1 MTPGGADCS
10 SLQLCAGG
18 MASGVNLSVFRAV
31 FVIGLLRCVAAEE
44 ALDKTECPELRT
56 TKSSSEMLKALT
68 APCRYDRW
76 ARPGDKDDPVNVAV
90 RMHVYFLG
98 AIEAQ
103 SLQFT
108 AHILLRLRWVDP
120 RLNYGN
126 FSQDLT
132 LVVREGAP
140 RDRLWTPHVYL
151 VNEQES
157 VVMGADKKDMLLTL
171 EPDGTVILSARMK
184 VTLFCLMN
192 LQKFPFDQ
200 QQCPLVLESWT
211 HNTSELKLSWELDSP
226 VTVNK
231 DLHLTE
237 YRLVNLRSNFS
248 VSNSSL
254 TQDISTTFGVHS
266 KYYGKFGGNYSALTV
281 RFELAREVGHYIMDY
296 FVPSIL
302 LVVVSWVSFWL
313 DPNAVPGRTTLGTS
327 TMLTFITLTRNTG
340 SSLPKVSYIKATEI
354 WFIVCTAFIFGS
366 LVEFAFVNTIWRR
379 KKNVELKKVNSKYI
393 LKSTLTPQM
402 SRKQM
407 HGSNTSIDRC
417 QSWPSVVQTDST
429 NDLKFYLGPTDS
441 NTLTVNSIDSVR
453 TDPSTVSKDG
463 PGYTDVVIPVP
474 TPGSPNNPGTNA
486 GFTTMT
492 PQQIAQWIDR
502 RSRVFFPACF
512 ILFNL
517 LYWGFVWI

>member
-1 MTPGGADCS
+1 MYKLTHLAKFISDVYVE
-10 SLQLCAGG
+10 L
-18 MASGVNLSVFRAV
+18 
-31 FVIGLLRCVAAEE
+31 ICV
-44 ALDKTECPELRT
+44 DRECPDPMTSNGETEIL
-56 TKSSSEMLKALT
+56 SAIT

-76 ARPGDKDDPVNVAV
+76 ARPGNKSQPVNVTV
-90 RMHVYFLG
+90 RIHVYFLG

-108 AHILLRLRWVDP
+108 AHVLLRLRWRDP
-120 RLNYGN
+120 RLEYKK
-126 FSQDLT
+126 FAPSVPVL
-132 LVVREGAP
+132 VREGAP
-140 RDRLWTPHVYL
+140 REKLWTPHIYL
-151 VNEQES
+151 VNERES
-157 VVMGADKKDMLLTL
+157 VVMGADKKDLLLTV
-171 EPDGTVILSARMK
+171 EPDGTVVSSTRMK
-184 VTLFCLMN
+184 ATLYCLMN

-211 HNTSELKLSWELDSP
+211 YNTSDMMLAWEGDSP

-237 YRLVNLRSNFS
+237 YKLVNTWSNFS
-248 VSNSSL
+248 VANYSL
-254 TQDISTTFGVHS
+254 TEEISSNFGFHS
-266 KYYGKFGGNYSALTV
+266 RYYGKFDDLLLALTV
-281 RFELAREVGHYIMDY
+281 RFDLAREVGHYIMDY

-393 LKSTLTPQM
+393 LKSTLTPTM

-407 HGSNTSIDRC
+407 NSSSTSIDRC
-417 QSWPSVVQTDST
+417 QSWPSALETDST
-429 NDLKFYLGPTDS
+429 NDLKFYLGSNDS
-441 NTLTVNSIDSVR
+441 NTLTVNSVDSVR
-453 TDPSTVSKDG
+453 NEPCA
-463 PGYTDVVIPVP
+463 DVVIPVP
-474 TPGSPNNPGTNA
+474 TLGSHSNNTPNTNT

-502 RSRVFFPACF
+502 RSRVFFPASF
-512 ILFNL
+512 ILFNI